1 MKNITKIVIAIYAVC
16 AVNFLSAQPADATIT
31 LYQCSSY
38 AQKPEM
44 DKYVGTWKWTSGN
57 DSFEII
63 LRKEKVFDISKD
75 DLSCEDVIIGFHK
88 YIKNGV
94 VVESSL
100 QHQNT
105 TFTQRM
111 FSIFGVGEVPGQI
124 LWAGLDI
131 LSNGNHVK
139 MELKYT
145 DASHLFIKS
154 IKNYQGVQLIP
165 VGTPIP
171 SSEIIF
177 PDNIVLTKQ

>member
-1 MKNITKIVIAIYAVC
+1 MKNITKISIAICAVLC
-16 AVNFLSAQPADATIT
+16 VNFLSAQPANATKT

-38 AQKPEM
+38 EPKPEI
-44 DKYVGTWKWTSGN
+44 DKYVGTWKWASGN

-63 LRKEKVFDISKD
+63 LKKEKVFDISED
-75 DLSCEDVIIGFHK
+75 DLSCIDVIIGFHK

-105 TFTQRM
+105 TFTQRLL
-111 FSIFGVGEVPGQI
+111 SIYGSAEVPGQI
-124 LWAGLDI
+124 LWTGIDI
-131 LSNGNHVK
+131 LSNGNYVK
-139 MELKYT
+139 MKLKYT
-145 DASHLFIKS
+145 DANHLFIKS
-154 IKNYQGVQLIP
+154 IENYQGVKIIP